1 MWKSFPVLC
10 HASLV
15 CNSGYRP
22 QNPGSALS
30 SQWKRSHVNWM
41 GQQSSLHWCFV
52 SNRNTSIHLR
62 IFTKSKDTFWPQ
74 NILCKLSF
82 SFKIC
87 DSTIA
92 FFEKLKGWWV
102 LVTCVSLNYFIK
114 ITSLK
119 IFLLFSVP
127 KVTCHIK
134 NLRLVWRLRRK
145 WSPRLFSEIIALCHH
160 QHNSPKCKVSHKCA
174 LAHTYI
180 PQTLP
185 KCKHNTLHTHTQV
198 WNMHTE

>member
-1 MWKSFPVLC
+1 
-10 HASLV
+10 
-15 CNSGYRP
+15 
-22 QNPGSALS
+22 
-30 SQWKRSHVNWM
+30 M

-52 SNRNTSIHLR
+52 SKRKTSIHLR

-92 FFEKLKGWWV
+92 FSEKLKGWWV

-134 NLRLVWRLRRK
+134 NLRLVWRPRRK
-145 WSPRLFSEIIALCHH
+145 WSPRPFGEIIALCHH